1 MKTSFGLAAALAA
14 CLGPSALAETP
25 HAQTLARFSSA
36 TVANLL
42 TDAAYYPYHYSGHRY
57 CWYDDAWRGPGWY
70 LCGYAFRRGYGWG
83 GVGGWRG
90 WGHDEFRGGEYR
102 RGGWGERDR
111 GRGGRDGWR
120 GGERGHDGG
129 GYHRR

>member
-1 MKTSFGLAAALAA
+1 MKPFALAVTLAASLA
-14 CLGPSALAETP
+14 GSALAEAP
-25 HAQTLARFSSA
+25 HVQSLAPFSAAPAASLV
-36 TVANLL
+36 TH
-42 TDAAYYPYHYSGHRY
+42 AAYYPYHYAGHRY

-90 WGHDEFRGGEYR
+90 WGHEEFRGGEYR
-102 RGGWGERDR
+102 HGGWGDR
-111 GRGGRDGWR
+111 GGYDRGGRGGGYD
-120 GGERGHDGG
+120 RGHDGG